1 MLNISRAV
9 LLSLLVCV
17 IGGCKEDKEQIA
29 KMHFNHG
36 FSYIGSLEAAL
47 DPKARKKLL
56 INAEKEFSLALAEK
70 PNYFDA
76 LVNRGVVYVS
86 QGKLNKAEIDY
97 RMALEINPN
106 DPSLNYNMACLYS
119 LTDRIDFSIDALNVA
134 LENGFNNIERLRND
148 VDLENVRGSEDF
160 FSTIEKHK
168 FFIR

>member
-1 MLNISRAV
+1 MT
-9 LLSLLVCV
+9 
-17 IGGCKEDKEQIA
+17 
-29 KMHFNHG
+29 
-36 FSYIGSLEAAL
+36 
-47 DPKARKKLL
+47 
-56 INAEKEFSLALAEK
+56 EK

-86 QGKLNKAEIDY
+86 QGKLDKAEIDY
-97 RMALEINPN
+97 RMALEINKN

-119 LTDRIDFSIDALNVA
+119 LTDRIDLSIDALNVA
-134 LENGFNNIERLRND
+134 LENGFSNIERLRND